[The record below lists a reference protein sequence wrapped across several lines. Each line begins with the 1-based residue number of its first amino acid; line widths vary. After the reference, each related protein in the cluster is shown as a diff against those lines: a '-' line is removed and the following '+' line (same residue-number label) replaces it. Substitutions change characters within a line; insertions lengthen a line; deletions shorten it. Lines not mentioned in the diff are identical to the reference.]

1 MGSHWGRWEA
11 KLPLPP
17 DDDKETLKFLSEHLW
32 LKKVKKKKCVRH
44 SKCNHAVKSEQAV
57 SDVAQKVSMGAAY
70 EHMAED
76 TASQAEK

>member
-1 MGSHWGRWEA
+1 MI
-11 KLPLPP
+11 
-17 DDDKETLKFLSEHLW
+17 
-32 LKKVKKKKCVRH
+32 KKVKKKKCVRH